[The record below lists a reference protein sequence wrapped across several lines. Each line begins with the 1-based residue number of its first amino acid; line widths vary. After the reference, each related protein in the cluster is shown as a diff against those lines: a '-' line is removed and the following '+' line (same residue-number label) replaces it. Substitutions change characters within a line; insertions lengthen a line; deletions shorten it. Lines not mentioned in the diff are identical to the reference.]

1 MTVKYHRKLNSLKTE
16 VIEALILIGRYVKCY
31 TPWAYQQIKLNVA
44 LNENFIPKGFI
55 NMISHSLS

>member
-44 LNENFIPKGFI
+44 LDWELKWDQKV
-55 NMISHSLS
+55 L

>member
-44 LNENFIPKGFI
+44 LDCELKWDQKV
-55 NMISHSLS
+55 LQT